1 MGKVDLSEEQ
11 KTDVREAFN
20 LFDSNASGKIDT
32 KDLKVAMRALGFE
45 PRKEEIKKMLV
56 EVDKDNSGKL
66 SFDGFLSLMA
76 SKMSEK
82 DTKEEILKAFKL
94 FDDDDTG
101 KISFENLK
109 RVANELGESL
119 TDEELQE
126 MIDEADRDGDGEV
139 SQDE

>member
-1 MGKVDLSEEQ
+1 
-11 KTDVREAFN
+11 
-20 LFDSNASGKIDT
+20 
-32 KDLKVAMRALGFE
+32 
-45 PRKEEIKKMLV
+45 
-56 EVDKDNSGKL
+56 
-66 SFDGFLSLMA
+66 MA

-119 TDEELQE
+119 TDEELQVKFIYSE
-126 MIDEADRDGDGEV
+126 KATKFCEISTLLLSVCNVDIRWRFRKILWLLRMYELY
-139 SQDE
+139 